1 MNREERR
8 KFLKRIK
15 GNNLTEVQKKLLFEY
30 EDARREGFTL
40 SEGEKVKIDYEKI
53 VSEPNYENKLE
64 TYKSTIESLKD
75 KECTVVYDK
84 KYTKNPLLVCLEE
97 DEKEVKR
104 NKDLYANL
112 KIISDVFKEYGK
124 EYKVNPNFSESD
136 LNETERKN
144 IELIREMESI
154 TEPILLSDFLKKKL
168 D

>member
-8 KFLKRIK
+8 KFLKKIK
-15 GNNLTEVQKKLLFEY
+15 GSNLTEVQKKLLFEY

-97 DEKEVKR
+97 DEKEIKTLFYV
-104 NKDLYANL
+104 KDLI
-112 KIISDVFKEYGK
+112 KI
-124 EYKVNPNFSESD
+124 
-136 LNETERKN
+136 
-144 IELIREMESI
+144 
-154 TEPILLSDFLKKKL
+154 
-168 D
+168 